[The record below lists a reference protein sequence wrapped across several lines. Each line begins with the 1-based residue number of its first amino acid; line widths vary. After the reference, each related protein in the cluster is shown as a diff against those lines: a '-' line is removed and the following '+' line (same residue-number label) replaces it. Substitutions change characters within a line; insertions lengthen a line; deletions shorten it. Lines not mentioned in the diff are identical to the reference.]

1 MNLIKFKQEKG
12 ITRVQLAKD
21 LGVNVRSVNRWEKG
35 QSDIYLQKA
44 IRIARFFEVSLEEI
58 IYLSKGFYR
67 KQVPNK

>member
-1 MNLIKFKQEKG
+1 MNLRNLKQENG

-44 IRIARFFEVSLEEI
+44 IRIAKFFEVSLDEFV
-58 IYLSKGFYR
+58 K
-67 KQVPNK
+67 

>member
-1 MNLIKFKQEKG
+1 MRLKELREAKGVTQEE
-12 ITRVQLAKD
+12 LAKVI
-21 LGVNVRSVNRWEKG
+21 GVNVRSVNRWEKG

-67 KQVPNK
+67 KQVSNK